1 MQELLRQSL
10 RVTFALSW
18 SLKSSGLA
26 VSRKDRQPQAR
37 TIGNELMSQVETKTV
52 SACVASGF
60 GVGKVA
66 GGGGGGLV
74 YTHQVRPG
82 LEELKQEPGADTAVA
97 SPLLPLANKGSW
109 LKSTTFR

>member
-1 MQELLRQSL
+1 
-10 RVTFALSW
+10 
-18 SLKSSGLA
+18 
-26 VSRKDRQPQAR
+26 
-37 TIGNELMSQVETKTV
+37 MSQVETKTV

-66 GGGGGGLV
+66 GGGGLV

-97 SPLLPLANKGSW
+97 GPLLPLANKGSW